1 MIVLQA
7 ETGMGVFEQLADYG
21 VLGLLT
27 LGLGFIVWNMMKRQL
42 ASEDRLKGQVEDL
55 QKEMT
60 TYIRT
65 DRDRVTQAVENN
77 THALNDLKEVILNR
91 RS

>member
-1 MIVLQA
+1 MIPLQA
-7 ETGMGVFEQLADYG
+7 EIGMGVFEQLADYG

-42 ASEDRLKGQVEDL
+42 ASEDRLKSQVEDL

-60 TYIRT
+60 TYVRT

-77 THALNDLKEVILNR
+77 TKALNDLKDVILKKR
-91 RS
+91 